1 MTKEKTVKKKITAT
15 EAKLLEGLRQ
25 HPEMMER
32 MQSILD
38 LARNQ
43 EGPLKTADEV
53 EEKLIEEIRQLG
65 HCTMTQWARTAEERV
80 TTELQN
86 EDPTVVS
93 RKKKR

>member
-1 MTKEKTVKKKITAT
+1 MTKEKTVKKKVTAT

-25 HPEMMER
+25 NPELMER
-32 MQSILD
+32 MQSILE

-53 EEKLIEEIRQLG
+53 EEKLIEQVRQLG
-65 HCTMTQWARTAEERV
+65 QTTMRQWAKTAEERV
-80 TTELQN
+80 TTELQS

>member
-1 MTKEKTVKKKITAT
+1 MTKEKTVKKKISAT
-15 EAKLLEGLRQ
+15 EGKLLEGLRR

-32 MQSILD
+32 MRSILE

-53 EEKLIEEIRQLG
+53 EERLIEEIRQLG
-65 HCTMTQWARTAEERV
+65 HCTMTQWASTAEQRV
-80 TTELQN
+80 SSELRT